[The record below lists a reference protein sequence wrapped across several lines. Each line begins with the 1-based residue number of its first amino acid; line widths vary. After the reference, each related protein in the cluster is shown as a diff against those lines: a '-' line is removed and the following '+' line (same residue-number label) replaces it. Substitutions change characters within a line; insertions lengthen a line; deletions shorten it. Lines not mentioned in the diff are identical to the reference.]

1 MKSPAW
7 LATVLAVCLV
17 APAAADS
24 ISAPTAVVHY
34 RSVGKLI
41 TLPVRVN
48 GSATHWFDLD
58 TGARHSVVDAALAP
72 SLGLRVLSSERGASV
87 GHGTFAQQRAAAAGV
102 AIGPTIRYRADEPW
116 IIDLRQTGFPG
127 LVGVDMLRKYVVR
140 IDPLARTI
148 AFYDPATFRY
158 AGAGTAL
165 ALASPDDRLFI
176 DVALAAGGRPP
187 VTHRMRIDTG
197 SEDAA
202 SDNLVRRSVDRRKSR
217 QGVGLGT
224 SYIDYSGELDSVRIG
239 PYTLHHVW
247 GPSNDHPAIGMEIL
261 RRFTMTFDVRHGR
274 LYLEPNRDLNAPVP
288 APNP

>member
-1 MKSPAW
+1 VHFRPA
-7 LATVLAVCLV
+7 
-17 APAAADS
+17 
-24 ISAPTAVVHY
+24 
-34 RSVGKLI
+34 GKQI

-48 GSATHWFDLD
+48 GSGTHWFALD
-58 TGARHSVVDAALAP
+58 TGARHSVVDAALAR
-72 SLGLRVLSSERGASV
+72 SLGLRVLSSERGAGV

-102 AIGPTIRYRADEPW
+102 AIGPIRYRSDEPW

-176 DVALAAGGRPP
+176 DVALAVGGRPP

-202 SDNLVRRSVDRRKSR
+202 SDNLVRRSPSRRKSR

-239 PYTLHHVW
+239 PYALHHVW

-274 LYLEPNRDLNAPVP
+274 LYLEPNRDFNEPVP